1 MCNKLWTDATVD
13 KPPGCVCLSVWLR
26 LIRVCLICLSA
37 TAGLTNTVSPP
48 KNVGNHEIIIYL
60 FFCNSWFHNKYES
73 CIWSVLDVHEP
84 NSQGKK
90 NHVKM
95 MVREGRRQSWPIINA
110 AGMPWVISAGMVPS
124 PELKNN
130 KKNEVLSVEVGPAP
144 DWPGLEPWEWTIE
157 AQTV

>member
-60 FFCNSWFHNKYES
+60 FLCNSWFHNKYES

-90 NHVKM
+90 IMLKWWC
-95 MVREGRRQSWPIINA
+95 VRAGGRVDQSLMQQVCPEWYQLEWCQA
-110 AGMPWVISAGMVPS
+110 PS
-124 PELKNN
+124 LKTT
-130 KKNEVLSVEVGPAP
+130 KKTRSYQWRLALLLTGQALS
-144 DWPGLEPWEWTIE
+144 LESEP
-157 AQTV
+157 